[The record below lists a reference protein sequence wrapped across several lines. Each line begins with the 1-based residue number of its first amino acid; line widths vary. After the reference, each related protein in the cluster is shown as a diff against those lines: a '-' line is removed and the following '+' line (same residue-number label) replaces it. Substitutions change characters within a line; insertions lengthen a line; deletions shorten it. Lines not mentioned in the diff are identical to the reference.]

1 VLFRSAT
8 GLKPAEDFGL
18 DKTNVMVEYIPISVT
33 KQYEQEI
40 IEDYEDYSRK
50 ESVRL
55 TRGEK

>member
-1 VLFRSAT
+1 
-8 GLKPAEDFGL
+8 
-18 DKTNVMVEYIPISVT
+18 MVEYIPISVT